1 MKRLFKLFTLALVLF
16 SLALVTGCSKKDQF
30 ESINSPATEQDLET
44 LISVQEKLD
53 KANAEK
59 AEGEELDLIIG
70 LYNTSTDT
78 LYIGMEHVLP
88 EGEYL
93 VVTGQRSVLPSM
105 VKKGANFSGWYTT
118 PEFKSGTKVTST
130 VNQTILYAKYMTFA
144 EAGIVAVV
152 CMAIVFGML
161 ALIAGIIYLFKFIA
175 PKDDAKPVVNQTK
188 PQVQAARPALKLE
201 DITDEDMMAAA
212 LVATIDYH
220 EETKEDVR
228 VVSIKQIG

>member
-1 MKRLFKLFTLALVLF
+1 
-16 SLALVTGCSKKDQF
+16 
-30 ESINSPATEQDLET
+30 
-44 LISVQEKLD
+44 
-53 KANAEK
+53 
-59 AEGEELDLIIG
+59 
-70 LYNTSTDT
+70 
-78 LYIGMEHVLP
+78 
-88 EGEYL
+88 
-93 VVTGQRSVLPSM
+93 M